1 MARST
6 HFLRYSS
13 QYGAILLMVYILIN
27 NTINAT
33 SDIME
38 AQRDGVLPFQ
48 LWEPFVW
55 EYSSA
60 LSTLILVPG
69 VIFLLKYQPFNFQAI
84 SRSLCLYFFASIVF
98 SVLHVAIMVALRKL
112 VYWSQ
117 AGSYDFGLLWYEL
130 LYEYRKDVWGFV
142 FLIMAIKGYQY
153 LIGQLKG
160 EAHVLQQTEE
170 SVKPQF
176 ERLLVR
182 KLGKEF
188 IIKVNDI
195 EWLESAGNYV
205 NLHIGGRIYP
215 LRATLT
221 KLSEQLEPHGFC
233 RIHRSH
239 AVRLDAI
246 SSITPIQSGDSEIT
260 MQSGKKLNLSRRYK
274 EQFKG
279 LLLPNIS

>member
-1 MARST
+1 MARSS

-84 SRSLCLYFFASIVF
+84 TRSLCLYFFASIVF

-117 AGSYDFGLLWYEL
+117 ASSYDFGLLWYEF
-130 LYEYRKDVWGFV
+130 LYEYRKDVWGFL

-188 IIKVNDI
+188 IIKVNDV

-205 NLHIGGRIYP
+205 NLHIDGRVYP

-221 KLSEQLEPHGFC
+221 KLSEQLEPQGFC

-246 SSITPIQSGDSEIT
+246 SSITPIQSGDSEV
-260 MQSGKKLNLSRRYK
+260 MLNSGKRLNLSRRYK

-279 LLLPNIS
+279 LLLPS

>member
-6 HFLRYSS
+6 HFLRYSG

-69 VIFLLKYQPFNFQAI
+69 VIYLLKYQPFNFQAI
-84 SRSLCLYFFASIVF
+84 TRSLCLYIFASIVF

-117 AGSYDFGLLWYEL
+117 ASSYDFGLLWYEF
-130 LYEYRKDVWGFV
+130 LYEYRKDVWGFL

-221 KLSEQLEPHGFC
+221 KLSEQLEPQGFC

-246 SSITPIQSGDSEIT
+246 SSITPIQSGDSEVTLI
-260 MQSGKKLNLSRRYK
+260 SGKKLNLSRRYK

-279 LLLPNIS
+279 QLRPN

>member
-6 HFLRYSS
+6 HFLRYSG

-69 VIFLLKYQPFNFQAI
+69 VIYLLKYQPFNFQAI
-84 SRSLCLYFFASIVF
+84 TRSLCLYFFASIVF

-117 AGSYDFGLLWYEL
+117 ASSYDFGLLWYEF
-130 LYEYRKDVWGFV
+130 LYEYRKDVWGFL

-221 KLSEQLEPHGFC
+221 KLSEQLEPQGFC

-246 SSITPIQSGDSEIT
+246 SSITPIQSGDSEVTLI
-260 MQSGKKLNLSRRYK
+260 SGKKLNLSRRYK

-279 LLLPNIS
+279 QLRPN

>member
-6 HFLRYSS
+6 HFLRYSG

-69 VIFLLKYQPFNFQAI
+69 VIYLLKYQPFNFQAI
-84 SRSLCLYFFASIVF
+84 TRSLCLYFFASIVF
-98 SVLHVAIMVALRKL
+98 SVLHVALMVALRKL

-117 AGSYDFGLLWYEL
+117 ASSYDFGLLWYEF
-130 LYEYRKDVWGFV
+130 LYEYRRDVWGLL

-221 KLSEQLEPHGFC
+221 KLSEQLEPQGFC

-246 SSITPIQSGDSEIT
+246 SSSTPIQSGDSEVTLI
-260 MQSGKKLNLSRRYK
+260 SGKKLNLSRRYK

-279 LLLPNIS
+279 QLRPN

>member
-84 SRSLCLYFFASIVF
+84 TRLICLYFFASIVF

-117 AGSYDFGLLWYEL
+117 ASSYDFGLLWYEF
-130 LYEYRKDVWGFV
+130 LYEYRKDVWGFL
-142 FLIMAIKGYQY
+142 FFIMAIKGYQY

-188 IIKVNDI
+188 IIKVIDV

-246 SSITPIQSGDSEIT
+246 SSITPIQSGDSEVT
-260 MQSGKKLNLSRRYK
+260 LNSGKKLNLSRRYK

>member
-6 HFLRYSS
+6 HFLRYSG

-84 SRSLCLYFFASIVF
+84 TRSLCLYFFASIVF
-98 SVLHVAIMVALRKL
+98 SVLHVALMVALRKL

-117 AGSYDFGLLWYEL
+117 ASSYDFGLLWYEF
-130 LYEYRKDVWGFV
+130 LYEYRKDVWGFL

-221 KLSEQLEPHGFC
+221 KLSEQLEPQGFC

-246 SSITPIQSGDSEIT
+246 SSITPIQSGDSEVTLI
-260 MQSGKKLNLSRRYK
+260 SGKKLNLSRRYK

-279 LLLPNIS
+279 QLRPN

>member
-6 HFLRYSS
+6 HFLRYSG

-84 SRSLCLYFFASIVF
+84 TRSLCLYFFASIVF
-98 SVLHVAIMVALRKL
+98 SVLHVALMVALRKL

-117 AGSYDFGLLWYEL
+117 ASSYDFGLLWYEF
-130 LYEYRKDVWGFV
+130 LYEYRKDVWGFL

-221 KLSEQLEPHGFC
+221 KLSEQLEPQGFC

-239 AVRLDAI
+239 AVRLDPI
-246 SSITPIQSGDSEIT
+246 SSITPIQSGDSEVTLI
-260 MQSGKKLNLSRRYK
+260 SGKKLNLSRRYK

-279 LLLPNIS
+279 QLRPN

>member
-1 MARST
+1 MARSP
-6 HFLRYSS
+6 HFLHYSN
-13 QYGAILLMVYILIN
+13 QYGALLLMAYIFIN

-38 AQRDGVLPFQ
+38 AKRDGQLPFQ

-60 LSTLILVPG
+60 VSTLLLVPG
-69 VIFLLKYQPFNFQAI
+69 IIYLLHFKPFNLQAI
-84 SRSLCLYFFASIVF
+84 TRSLLLYISASFLF
-98 SVLHVAIMVALRKL
+98 SVLHVGIMVGLRKL
-112 VYWSQ
+112 IYWSQ
-117 AGSYDFGLLWYEL
+117 AGSYDFGLLWYEF
-130 LYEYRKDVWGFV
+130 LYEYRKDLWGFV
-142 FLIMAIKGYQY
+142 FLIVVIKGYQY

-170 SVKPQF
+170 SIQPQF

-188 IIKVNDI
+188 IIKVSEV

-205 NLHIGGRIYP
+205 NLHIDGRVYP

-221 KLSEQLEPHGFC
+221 KLSEQLKSQGFC

-246 SSITPIQSGDSEIT
+246 RSITPIQSGDSEVTLI
-260 MQSGKKLNLSRRYK
+260 SGKKLNLSRRYK

-279 LLLPNIS
+279 QLRPN